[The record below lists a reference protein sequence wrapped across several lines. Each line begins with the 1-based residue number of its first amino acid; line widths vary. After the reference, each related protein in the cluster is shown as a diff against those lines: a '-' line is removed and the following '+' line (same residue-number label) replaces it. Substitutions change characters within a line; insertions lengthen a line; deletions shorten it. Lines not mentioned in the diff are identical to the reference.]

1 MDKIL
6 ENGVQAGNFYD
17 KYNTKNPVARYLLN
31 SFLNSASTFLLQI
44 KNDVDSITE
53 VGCGEGHLANH
64 IHSLG
69 ITEKISCCDFSE
81 QVIEIAKMN
90 YQNANIRFY
99 KKDIYHVG
107 SEERADLIVCCE
119 VLEHLEEPQKALEK
133 IASIA
138 GKYCLLSVPNE
149 PLWKVLN
156 LCRGRYVRHLGN
168 TPGHINHWN
177 CHRFVDLISQYFE
190 VTGIKKPLPW
200 TMVLCKK
207 R

>member
-1 MDKIL
+1 MHKIL
-6 ENGVQAGNFYD
+6 ENGAPAGNLYD
-17 KYNTKNPVARYLLN
+17 KYNTKNPVARYMMN
-31 SFLNSASTFLLQI
+31 NFLDSASAFLLSI
-44 KNDVDSITE
+44 KDDIDSITE

-81 QVIEIAKMN
+81 QVIDIARKN
-90 YQNANIRFY
+90 YQNTNIRFY
-99 KKDIYHVG
+99 QKDIYHIG
-107 SEERADLIVCCE
+107 PEEMADLIVCCE
-119 VLEHLEEPQKALEK
+119 VLEHLEEPEKALEK
-133 IASIA
+133 IVTIA

-156 LCRGRYVRHLGN
+156 LCRGKYIRHLGN

-177 CHRFVDLISQYFE
+177 SGEFVNLISQYFE
-190 VTGIKKPLPW
+190 VIGTKKPLPW